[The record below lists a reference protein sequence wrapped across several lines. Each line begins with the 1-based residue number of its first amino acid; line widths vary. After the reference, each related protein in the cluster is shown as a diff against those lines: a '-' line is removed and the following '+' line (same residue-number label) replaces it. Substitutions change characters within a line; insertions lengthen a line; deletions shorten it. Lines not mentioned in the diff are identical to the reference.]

1 MQRLTVAAV
10 AAAALSVVL
19 LTGCAED
26 YSCTST
32 DPVYFNTEDG
42 RYHYHNVGGPIAPDE
57 DVKHG
62 CARDSD
68 GVDAGGVE
76 VDIDAPKKPKPATVK
91 PAPKAPA
98 QKPAAPRPAAP
109 RKK

>member
-1 MQRLTVAAV
+1 MQRITVATV

-26 YSCTST
+26 YTCKFDS
-32 DPVYFNTEDG
+32 PVYFNTEDG
-42 RYHYHNVGGPIAPDE
+42 RYHYDNVGGPLVPDE
-57 DVKHG
+57 EVENH

-76 VDIDAPKKPKPATVK
+76 VDIDAPRKHKPATVK
-91 PAPKAPA
+91 PAPAAPA
-98 QKPAAPRPAAP
+98 PKPVAPRPAAP
-109 RKK
+109 RTK